1 MINQQKQKPSLDT
14 QRTQKQPQLSK
25 IVQPITK
32 RYFHTQNTEFRLPLE
47 FVSSKNKKYIVV
59 QYVGAIVKDFI
70 VGDLMVHS
78 DLVQIDNY
86 CDSFIML
93 ANKRQT
99 KYRKYE
105 FFSTSKRDYKIWFT
119 DLYGNKIEP
128 SAFVLSCLLI
138 Y

>member
-1 MINQQKQKPSLDT
+1 MINQQQKPSLDT
-14 QRTQKQPQLSK
+14 QRTCK
-25 IVQPITK
+25 IVQPTTK

>member
-1 MINQQKQKPSLDT
+1 MLMNNIKNVATSNVK
-14 QRTQKQPQLSK
+14 
-25 IVQPITK
+25 QPITK
-32 RYFHTQNTEFRLPLE
+32 RYFHTQSTEFTLPLE
-47 FVSSKNKKYIVV
+47 FVSSRNKKYIVI
-59 QYVGAIVKDFI
+59 QYVGAIVKDFL

-78 DLVQIDNY
+78 DMVQLDAY

-105 FFSTSKRDYKIWFT
+105 FFSSNKRDYKIWFT
-119 DLYGNKIEP
+119 DLYGNSIIP
-128 SAFVLSCLLI
+128 SAFIMSCLLI